1 VSFLPGFPGHFW
13 TYFTI
18 EKSYSKNV
26 FSNMNLVNLQVYR
39 VEKVGIFMH
48 LYGKN
53 RFLSF
58 LSVISMYHGK
68 LKFHITNQQIAIQ
81 TKFSGL
87 KIEDIL
93 QQNMQ
98 QCAAKFAAPD
108 FRI

>member
-1 VSFLPGFPGHFW
+1 MIKILDRIDITFLKVSFLPGFPGHFW

-26 FSNMNLVNLQVYR
+26 LSNMNLVNQQVYR

-58 LSVISMYHGK
+58 LSVISMYH
-68 LKFHITNQQIAIQ
+68 TQ
-81 TKFSGL
+81 TLSVPWL
-87 KIEDIL
+87 
-93 QQNMQ
+93 
-98 QCAAKFAAPD
+98 FARSRSIIFTYFP
-108 FRI
+108 